1 MKRILNQQHYG
12 RLNEGWVKWVGWWGA
27 CSHVQGSQSLQVLVV
42 ERAVCIILIQARV
55 TSTIP

>member
-27 CSHVQGSQSLQVLVV
+27 CSHVQGSRSLQAIVAVIREPNVHGLV
-42 ERAVCIILIQARV
+42 APLL
-55 TSTIP
+55 

>member
-27 CSHVQGSQSLQVLVV
+27 CSHVQGSRPLQALVV
-42 ERAVCIILIQARV
+42 E
-55 TSTIP
+55 ST